1 MATVDGTRRAV
12 NRLPS
17 PRSIDEIRAWPHT
30 RPIVDDEFSA
40 ARVTVQVLEHL
51 ERRRAQIVDDAT
63 LVHAE
68 VERSLVPVRAAY
80 EDAQLPRAYFDALA
94 IELTSTLPEAWR
106 ARALPYTLAE
116 RRDFSIWRGGDP
128 IARITYVFIGLV
140 IGGLCVEAPFIP
152 IWEKWFPFLLAALAW
167 WLPTAQLAWHKRRY
181 SRALGG
187 IVLQLTGAQPQLDG
201 TIRTEDL
208 LLPSST
214 SSTDKGD
221 SRGE

>member
-1 MATVDGTRRAV
+1 MPLSIAV
-12 NRLPS
+12 AAF
-17 PRSIDEIRAWPHT
+17 IDESGAWPHT
-30 RPIVDDEFSA
+30 RSSVDDEFSA

-51 ERRRAQIVDDAT
+51 ERRRVQIVDDAA
-63 LVHAE
+63 LVRTE

-94 IELTSTLPEAWR
+94 TELLQTLPEAWR
-106 ARALPYTLAE
+106 ARALPYTTAE
-116 RRDFSIWRGGDP
+116 KRDFAIWRGGDP
-128 IARITYVFIGLV
+128 VARITYVFIGLV

-167 WLPTAQLAWHKRRY
+167 WLPTAQLAWHRRRY

-187 IVLQLTGAQPQLDG
+187 IVLELARVQPQLDG

-208 LLPSST
+208 LLADSSST
-214 SSTDKGD
+214 SSRDKGD

>member
-1 MATVDGTRRAV
+1 
-12 NRLPS
+12 
-17 PRSIDEIRAWPHT
+17 
-30 RPIVDDEFSA
+30 VDDEFSA

-51 ERRRAQIVDDAT
+51 ERRRAQIVEDPA
-63 LVHAE
+63 LVRTE

-80 EDAQLPRAYFDALA
+80 DDAQLPRVYFDALA
-94 IELTSTLPEAWR
+94 VELVQTLPGAWR
-106 ARALPYTLAE
+106 ARALPYTTAE
-116 RRDFSIWRGGDP
+116 KRDFSIWRGGDP
-128 IARITYVFIGLV
+128 VARITYVFIGLV
-140 IGGLCVEAPFIP
+140 LGGLCVEAPFIP

-187 IVLQLTGAQPQLDG
+187 IVLQLTRVQPQLDG

-208 LLPSST
+208 LLADSST
-214 SSTDKGD
+214 SGSSPSRKGD